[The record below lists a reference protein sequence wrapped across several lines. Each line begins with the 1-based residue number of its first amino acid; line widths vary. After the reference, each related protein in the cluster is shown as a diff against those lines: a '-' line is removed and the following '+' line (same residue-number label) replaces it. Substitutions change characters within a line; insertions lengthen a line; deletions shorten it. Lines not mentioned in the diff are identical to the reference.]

1 MRDIIPKEDSMMNGP
16 MMSEDTPTTKAT
28 KKIYPTLRLKHEF
41 FPEAKKMEVGKE
53 YEVEL
58 KLKMTGISISRFEND
73 SEFEIIGFGSEDVK
87 EDKKK

>member
-1 MRDIIPKEDSMMNGP
+1 MRDIIPKEDKMMCGP
-16 MMSEDTPTTKAT
+16 MCEEETGPSKS

-58 KLKMTGISISRFEND
+58 KLRMTGISISRFEND
-73 SEFEIIGFGSEDVK
+73 SEFEIIGFGSDDVK